1 MKRGGW
7 GIKRVKE
14 LGNNK
19 CMDWS
24 IKYVELVVSYLKEGK
39 QMLLDEMKMKSV
51 TLFFLFF
58 LLLETLCSEG
68 CLKEEREALLGLN
81 SRFDLLSSSV
91 SEDCCEWYGVECN
104 SSTGRVTRLEFF
116 LWNSIQQYI
125 NYSDFSVFKH
135 LKNLYLSYG
144 NIVGCVGGEGMNQ

>member
-58 LLLETLCSEG
+58 LLLETLCCEG
-68 CLKEEREALLGLN
+68 CLKEERKHFGPKFPFRPSFLFRFGRLLVNGM
-81 SRFDLLSSSV
+81 
-91 SEDCCEWYGVECN
+91 EWN
-104 SSTGRVTRLEFF
+104 ATPPR
-116 LWNSIQQYI
+116 
-125 NYSDFSVFKH
+125 
-135 LKNLYLSYG
+135 
-144 NIVGCVGGEGMNQ
+144 GG